1 MATHKLLIT
10 LWLGILAGFLPLT
23 AQQTP
28 GREPHAA
35 TIREA
40 SDLYEAGQFG
50 QALRLFNKL
59 SVEPANS
66 YVAEQARFLG
76 LLCQLELQHP
86 DAAEKLSSY
95 LLASPQSPYL
105 SKGAFALGHAAFIQ
119 RDYLKAEEW
128 FAKVDRNLVPYRDLE
143 DYLFESGYSL
153 FQNGKFDQAINWFE
167 ELAGSVSVYNSA
179 AIYYL
184 AHIDFSKGRLANA
197 LNGYRRLEKDPG
209 FGKIV
214 PFSIT
219 QIYYM
224 QADYRKVIE
233 YGTASLALVSQEQ
246 RGELSGMIGSA
257 HFQLA
262 DYASALPLLL
272 ESVSSGSPGEEIYY
286 QLGYSAYRANRFDVA
301 ATYLE
306 KVSAVDSPIGQN
318 ALYYLADCYIRKG
331 EKNRARLAFASA
343 SRMSYDKALQ
353 EDAAYQSAVVNF
365 ELGFSPFNE
374 IVNSFEEFLKVY
386 PASSRREE
394 VYKHLVAAYTQSKN
408 YGAALESLDKI
419 PVKDA
424 AMERASQKVALFHG
438 LELFNDQQFVQA
450 QALFDRSL
458 QYARYDAELEARA
471 IFWKAEALYR
481 SGNDAE
487 AGRLFRQF
495 LSLRNVARLPEYQT
509 VYYNYAYTGF
519 NTKDY
524 SLALDGFTR
533 FVQSPGAETELVA
546 DAWNRIADCH
556 FMAGSFTRAIEG
568 YDKAVSYGTAAAD
581 YALFQ
586 KAIAQGLSRDYN
598 GKYETL
604 RRLVSTYPQSGHL
617 PASLFEQAK
626 SLVVLNQP
634 EQAALLYKQ
643 LLEKYPQSP
652 FSGRAYND
660 LALIAYNA
668 GRNQEA
674 IDYYKKVVT
683 LFPNSQD
690 ARSALLGMKTVYV
703 DANGADEY
711 IRYVESLQGGMANI
725 TPNEQEELL
734 FQSAEQAYMAADY
747 SKATALL
754 EGFLQRFSSG
764 PYSPNAH
771 YYLGDCLFRSGN
783 QAAALQHFETTASG
797 RNSFTE
803 QALLVASRIRFSE
816 KQYEAAL
823 AHYLR
828 LTAEAEI
835 AENRSEAVVGKMRC
849 YYLLKRY
856 PEAAPAA
863 ESVLTTGAP
872 SEEIRRE
879 AIFVKAKSLLA
890 GGNQNGALTEF
901 RKLGNE
907 TNSAEGAEAKF
918 RVAEILFARQNYDEA
933 EKLVFEFADKGTRHL
948 YWMGQA
954 FLLLSDVYIAKKDN
968 FQALHTLKSI
978 IENYENKS
986 DGVIEAAKVKLQK
999 VEAQAAA
1006 ESAQHSRDVE
1016 INLNK

>member
-1 MATHKLLIT
+1 MA
-10 LWLGILAGFLPLT
+10 AFLPLT

-28 GREPHAA
+28 GRESHAA
-35 TIREA
+35 TIQDA
-40 SDLYEAGQFG
+40 SNLYEAGQFG
-50 QALRLFNKL
+50 QALRLFDRL
-59 SVEPANS
+59 SVEPITD
-66 YVAEQARFLG
+66 YVAEQARFFG
-76 LLCQLELQHP
+76 LLCRLELQHP
-86 DAAEKLSSY
+86 DAAERLSAY

-105 SKGAFALGHAAFIQ
+105 SKGAFALGHAAFIA
-119 RDYLKAEEW
+119 RDYPQAEAW
-128 FAKVDRNLVPYRDLE
+128 FSRVDRSRVPYQDLE

-167 ELAGSVSVYNSA
+167 ELAGSVSVYNAA

-184 AHIDFSKGRLANA
+184 AHIDLSKGRLANA
-197 LNGYRRLEKDPG
+197 LNGYRRLENDAE
-209 FGKIV
+209 FGKVV
-214 PFSIT
+214 PFAIT

-224 QADYRKVIE
+224 QADYRQVID
-233 YGTASLALVSQEQ
+233 YGAKAIALVSEQQ

-262 DYASALPLLL
+262 NYSAAFPFLL
-272 ESVSSGSPGEEIYY
+272 ESVSSGQPGEEIYY
-286 QLGYSAYRANRFDVA
+286 QLGYSAYREKRFDVA
-301 ATYLE
+301 ETYLE
-306 KVSAVDSPIGQN
+306 KVSAADSPIGQN
-318 ALYYLADCYIRKG
+318 ALYYLADCYLRKG

-343 SRMSYDKALQ
+343 SRMSYDKSLQ
-353 EDAAYQSAVVNF
+353 EDASYQSAVVNF

-374 IVNSFEEFLKVY
+374 IVNSFEEFLQAY
-386 PASSRREE
+386 PSSSRREE

-408 YGAALESLDKI
+408 YGAALASLDKI

-424 AMERASQKVALFHG
+424 AMERAFQKVALFHG
-438 LELFNDQQFVQA
+438 LQLFNDQQFVQA

-458 QYARYDAELEARA
+458 QYGRYDAELEARA
-471 IFWKAEALYR
+471 LFWKAEALYR
-481 SGNDAE
+481 LGNDAD

-495 LSLRNVARLPEYQT
+495 LSLRNVTGLPEYRT

-533 FVQSPGAETELVA
+533 FVQLPGADTELVA

-556 FMAGSFTRAIEG
+556 FMAGSFARAVEG
-568 YDKAVSYGTAAAD
+568 YDKAVSYGTSAAD

-586 KAIAQGLSRDYN
+586 KAIALGLARDYR
-598 GKYETL
+598 GKLATL
-604 RRLVSTYPQSGHL
+604 RGLVSAYPQSGHL
-617 PASLFEQAK
+617 PAALYEQAR
-626 SLVVLNQP
+626 SLVALNEP
-634 EQAALLYKQ
+634 DQASLLYKQ
-643 LLEKYPQSP
+643 LLDKYPQSP
-652 FSGRAYND
+652 FSGRAYNE

-674 IDYYKKVVT
+674 IDYYKKVIT

-747 SKATALL
+747 AKATELL
-754 EGFLQRFSSG
+754 QGFLQRFSTG
-764 PYSPNAH
+764 PYSPNAA

-783 QAAALQHFETTASG
+783 QAAALQHFETAAST

-835 AENRSEAVVGKMRC
+835 AENRAEAMVGKMRC

-863 ESVLTTGAP
+863 ESVLSAGAP
-872 SEEIRRE
+872 SEEIKRE

-890 GGNQNGALTEF
+890 SGNQNGALAEF
-901 RKLGNE
+901 RKLGSE
-907 TNSAEGAEAKF
+907 TNSVEGAEAKF
-918 RVAEILFARQNYDEA
+918 RVAELLYARQSLDEA
-933 EKLVFEFADKGTRHL
+933 EKVIFEFADKGTRHL

-954 FLLLSDVYIAKKDN
+954 FLLLSDLYMAKKDH

-978 IENYENKS
+978 VENYENKS

-999 VEAQAAA
+999 VEALAAA
-1006 ESAQHSRDVE
+1006 ESAQQSQDVE